1 MENIWTG
8 FLKQQPEP
16 HIEQASIL
24 WKGEEE
30 EGREEGRREGG
41 GQEDA
46 KGGFQ
51 RTTGKVISL
60 LLTLRT
66 RKKGGRWGGKSAGM
80 S

>member
-30 EGREEGRREGG
+30 EGRRERGREGG
-41 GQEDA
+41 RKTP
-46 KGGFQ
+46 KGDSNVRQ
-51 RTTGKVISL
+51 R
-60 LLTLRT
+60 R
-66 RKKGGRWGGKSAGM
+66 
-80 S
+80 

>member
-30 EGREEGRREGG
+30 EGRREGG
-41 GQEDA
+41 RGA
-46 KGGFQ
+46 GRRQ
-51 RTTGKVISL
+51 RGIPTYDSEGDLTSAHSEGK
-60 LLTLRT
+60 
-66 RKKGGRWGGKSAGM
+66 KKRGGRWGGKSAGM

>member
-30 EGREEGRREGG
+30 EGRREGGREG

-51 RTTGKVISL
+51 RTTAKVISL
-60 LLTLRT
+60 LLTLRA
-66 RKKGGRWGGKSAGM
+66 RKKGGEGGEANQQV
-80 S
+80 